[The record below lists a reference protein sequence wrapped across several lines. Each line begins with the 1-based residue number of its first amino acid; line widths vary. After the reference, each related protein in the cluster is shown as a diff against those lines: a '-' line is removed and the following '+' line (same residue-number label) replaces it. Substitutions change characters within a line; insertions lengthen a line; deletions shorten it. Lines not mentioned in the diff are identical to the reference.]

1 MNEKRGKRKTTKPV
15 DEMIN
20 NAEEVNE
27 ALNDGTNNIET
38 SDTKDIVVKGI
49 VKDCMNLNVR
59 KKPSKD
65 SEILGII
72 PKDSEVILVDD
83 TVDGWFKVRAKGIGT
98 GFCMRK
104 YIITKL

>member
-1 MNEKRGKRKTTKPV
+1 MNEKRGKRKTTKQV

-27 ALNDGTNNIET
+27 ALET
-38 SDTKDIVVKGI
+38 LEEKVEVKVKGI

-65 SEILGII
+65 SEILGVI

-104 YIITKL
+104 YITTKL

>member
-1 MNEKRGKRKTTKPV
+1 MNEKIGKRKTTKPV

-20 NAEEVNE
+20 NIEVNE
-27 ALNDGTNNIET
+27 ALET
-38 SDTKDIVVKGI
+38 LEEKVEAKVKGI
-49 VKDCMNLNVR
+49 VKDCTNLNVR

-65 SEILGII
+65 SEILGVI

-104 YIITKL
+104 YITTKL